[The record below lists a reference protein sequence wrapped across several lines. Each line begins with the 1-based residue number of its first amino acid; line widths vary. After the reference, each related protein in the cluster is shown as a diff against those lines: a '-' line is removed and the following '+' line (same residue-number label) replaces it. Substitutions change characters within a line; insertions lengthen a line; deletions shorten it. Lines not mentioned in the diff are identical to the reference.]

1 MKLKILSWNVR
12 AINNLDKR
20 KLIKAFIKSQ
30 RVDVVCIQETK
41 IQNMDSSIVRSLGVA
56 DC

>member
-12 AINNLDKR
+12 GINNLDKR

-41 IQNMDSSIVRSLGVA
+41 IQNMDNSIVRSLRVA

>member
-12 AINNLDKR
+12 GINNLDKR
-20 KLIKAFIKSQ
+20 KLIKAFIKSH

>member
-41 IQNMDSSIVRSLGVA
+41 IQNIDSSIVRSLGVA

>member
-30 RVDVVCIQETK
+30 RVDVVCIQDTK
-41 IQNMDSSIVRSLGVA
+41 IQNMDSSIVRILGVA

>member
-12 AINNLDKR
+12 GINNLDKR

-41 IQNMDSSIVRSLGVA
+41 IQNMDSSIVCSLGVA

>member
-1 MKLKILSWNVR
+1 MKLKIMSWNVR